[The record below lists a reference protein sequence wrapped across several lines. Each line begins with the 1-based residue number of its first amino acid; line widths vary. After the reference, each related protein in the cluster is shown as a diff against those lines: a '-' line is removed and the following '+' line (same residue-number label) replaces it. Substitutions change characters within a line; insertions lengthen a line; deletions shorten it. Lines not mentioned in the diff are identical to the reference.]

1 MHVRSVLATHMYMYM
16 DSRTACF
23 GCVALVL
30 NDSIPAYSPI
40 SLILPQ
46 KEFVDMI
53 PIAKPLF
60 CTCSTFICKDG
71 HALTCKPDAI
81 FIL

>member
-1 MHVRSVLATHMYMYM
+1 MYMYM
-16 DSRTACF
+16 DSRTACL
-23 GCVALVL
+23 VALVL

-71 HALTCKPDAI
+71 HARTCKPDPI
-81 FIL
+81 FYL

>member
-1 MHVRSVLATHMYMYM
+1 MHVRSVLATYMYMYM
-16 DSRTACF
+16 ERLVL
-23 GCVALVL
+23 VALVL
-30 NDSIPAYSPI
+30 NDTIPAYSPL

-71 HALTCKPDAI
+71 HALANLTPY
-81 FIL
+81 FFL

>member
-1 MHVRSVLATHMYMYM
+1 MHVRSVLATYMYMYM

-23 GCVALVL
+23 GCVGFKRF
-30 NDSIPAYSPI
+30 DSGLLTYIANSTT
-40 SLILPQ
+40 
-46 KEFVDMI
+46 KGVVDMI

-81 FIL
+81 FFL